1 MKSCIISLLLALV
14 CCSCAPT
21 TQDIYGKSCTA
32 LTDRQIKRLIIK
44 SRLAMKNN
52 VKKGVVSASE
62 AAFAE
67 RNEPNVDIRY
77 RGDCYGTA
85 FITWRTR
92 TRVVGLRFDNELDA
106 DIPSCSLTTS
116 TVPDAVSILPN
127 KSIKGR

>member
-1 MKSCIISLLLALV
+1 
-14 CCSCAPT
+14 
-21 TQDIYGKSCTA
+21 
-32 LTDRQIKRLIIK
+32 
-44 SRLAMKNN
+44 MKNN
-52 VKKGVVSASE
+52 VKKGVVSAAE